1 MRRAGYFLLAE
12 DSLCGLW
19 VPNESVSRIVGI
31 AARAIVPSMTA
42 RHVANKKIACNVSLA
57 DIRLEGEEMSGK
69 FRNND
74 PREPARAAASGISA
88 DDGEGRQR
96 RRSRRG
102 RHDFL
107 ITGQD
112 RVSGANH
119 PSGLIMIL
127 HIDASQQA
135 GGVVSI
141 HPFVQ
146 AAVPGHGQ
154 GE

>member
-1 MRRAGYFLLAE
+1 
-12 DSLCGLW
+12 
-19 VPNESVSRIVGI
+19 
-31 AARAIVPSMTA
+31 MT
-42 RHVANKKIACNVSLA
+42 
-57 DIRLEGEEMSGK
+57 G
-69 FRNND
+69 
-74 PREPARAAASGISA
+74 RAATGGGA
-88 DDGEGRQR
+88 DGAGMNI
-96 RRSRRG
+96 
-102 RHDFL
+102 L